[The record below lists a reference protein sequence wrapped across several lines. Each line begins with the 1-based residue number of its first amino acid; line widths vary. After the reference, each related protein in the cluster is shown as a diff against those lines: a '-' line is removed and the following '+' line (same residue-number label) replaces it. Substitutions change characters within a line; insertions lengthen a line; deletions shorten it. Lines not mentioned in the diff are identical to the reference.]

1 MIDFSRRMGR
11 MGRFFEKDENGQYF
25 WERDII
31 GKERNAPPT
40 VLAGLCRQISFM
52 LGAGVTLKVVMTV
65 LIDNPAKNR
74 RLQTSLRNVLNGIMG
89 GASLSRVLEET
100 RYFPV
105 FMCNMCRIGEIS
117 DDLPRVMELLADY
130 YEEMAR
136 NKDEIKSALLYPAV
150 VAVMMLVMILVAV
163 LYVLPHY
170 ALVFAVSEVPLPFLT
185 QGLLGVSNVLMTR
198 WWLVLPGIAIVL
210 MAPIAIVRTPA
221 GRSRFEWGLL
231 NVPLISMVYRQII
244 NLHIVQAM
252 ALLLQSGQPLADA
265 VLAVSEVISNKQV
278 SNDLEQVAAG
288 LQEGAAF
295 WTLLMDINYM
305 DATVISMARVGEET
319 GNMAKA
325 FSHADTYSRH
335 QFRQMTKRLN
345 KLVEP
350 VITLALGLVLAVVML
365 SIILPTFA
373 MTELVGY

>member
-1 MIDFSRRMGR
+1 MIDFSRR

-31 GKERNAPPT
+31 GKERNAPPA

-74 RLQTSLRNVLNGIMG
+74 RLQTSMRNVLNGIMG

-100 RYFPV
+100 KYFPV

-117 DDLPRVMELLADY
+117 DNLPRVMELLADY

-231 NVPLISMVYRQII
+231 NVPLISMVYRQMI

-252 ALLLQSGQPLADA
+252 ALLLQSGQSLADA

-325 FSHADTYSRH
+325 FNHADTYSRH